1 MKMNDPLR
9 KAGHLFLALLLITM
23 ALPAKGEE
31 TSQSAATAQPSQEVA
46 KPAQNQD
53 ADNAAPEKSATKT
66 APDQSKSKNSQE
78 QAAPKSVPA
87 QPTPAPINTPPESTT
102 PPRGLKLVGNH
113 WTPYQPPDPESFPEG
128 AQIHI
133 IVNGDTLWGMAGTH
147 FQNPYLWP
155 QIWNENRYI
164 LDSHWIYPGDPL
176 LLPPR
181 PTVVSEIVPAS
192 GQTGSPAMPSPGPQ
206 ETAPEPNGS
215 GTETEEVAP
224 QASAASD
231 LQDEGPSPAADYS
244 DLYCTGSVRP
254 DYQKTELYIANSED
268 VKIGLTTGDLV
279 YLNGGRDGGKVKPG
293 DSFLVIAKGSEV
305 FHPVTGKWV
314 GTYVRRL
321 GKIKVLA
328 VQDQTSIA
336 EITESCQ
343 DRIEVGFEVEADRT
357 LTSPIARQV
366 AFNKL
371 DVEPSGKPNGYIV
384 HLQDGMNDALAGS
397 MVDVDLGSSDG
408 VHAGDVM
415 LIYLSNTPPR
425 QRDVTYDYKW
435 NERRYQSQQLR
446 DDDKN
451 LLFPRKPIGLLM
463 VISTSER
470 TSSAKI
476 INATRDVEVGN
487 LVELK

>member
-1 MKMNDPLR
+1 MKMSDPLR

-23 ALPAKGEE
+23 ALPAKGED
-31 TSQSAATAQPSQEVA
+31 TSQSASPAPTSEETS
-46 KPAQNQD
+46 KPAAGQT
-53 ADNAAPEKSATKT
+53 AATT
-66 APDQSKSKNSQE
+66 APDQAQPK
-78 QAAPKSVPA
+78 AAPEPA
-87 QPTPAPINTPPESTT
+87 AKKAAPAPSVANITPPPESTT

-113 WTPYQPPDPESFPEG
+113 WTPYEPPDPESFPEG
-128 AQIHI
+128 AQVHI

-181 PTVVSEIVPAS
+181 PTVVSEIVPDTGQPGSEAS
-192 GQTGSPAMPSPGPQ
+192 PDPQ
-206 ETAPEPNGS
+206 ESPEPMERS
-215 GTETEEVAP
+215 GEEPV
-224 QASAASD
+224 QSSASSD
-231 LQDEGPSPAADYS
+231 SQDEGPSPVADYS

-254 DYQKTELYIANSED
+254 DYQKTKLYIANAED

-279 YLNGGRDGGKVKPG
+279 YLNGGKDGGKVKAG
-293 DSFLVIAKGSEV
+293 DSFLIIAKGSEV

-321 GKIKVLA
+321 GKLKVLA
-328 VQDQTSIA
+328 VQEQTSIA

-343 DRIEVGFEVEADRT
+343 DVIEVGFEVEPDRV
-357 LTSPIARQV
+357 LTSPVARQV
-366 AFNKL
+366 VFNRL
-371 DVEPSGKPNGYIV
+371 DVEPSGKPNGYIA

-397 MVDVDLGSSDG
+397 MVDVDLGSDDG
-408 VHAGDVM
+408 VRAGDMM
-415 LIYLSNTPPR
+415 LIYLNNAPPPE
-425 QRDVTYDYKW
+425 RDVTYDYKW
-435 NERRYQSQQLR
+435 NDRRYQSQQLR
-446 DDDKN
+446 DDDKH

-463 VISTSER
+463 VVSTEER

-476 INATRDVEVGN
+476 INAIRDVEVGN
-487 LVELK
+487 LVELR

>member
-1 MKMNDPLR
+1 MKMNDLLR
-9 KAGHLFLALLLITM
+9 KAGHLSLALLLITI
-23 ALPAKGEE
+23 ALPANGEE
-31 TSQSAATAQPSQEVA
+31 TSQSA
-46 KPAQNQD
+46 KPA
-53 ADNAAPEKSATKT
+53 PPVEET
-66 APDQSKSKNSQE
+66 SKPASE
-78 QAAPKSVPA
+78 QAAPTAAPEQAEPKATPEPAAKKAAPAPAASVP
-87 QPTPAPINTPPESTT
+87 IITPPESTT
-102 PPRGLKLVGNH
+102 PPRGLKLVGDH

-133 IVNGDTLWGMAGTH
+133 IVKGDTLWGMAGTH
-147 FQNPYLWP
+147 FQNPWLWP
-155 QIWNENRYI
+155 HIWNENRYI

-181 PTVVSEIVPAS
+181 PTVVSEIAPA
-192 GQTGSPAMPSPGPQ
+192 PAMTEPQDEPTDTSGEESVPQPS
-206 ETAPEPNGS
+206 
-215 GTETEEVAP
+215 
-224 QASAASD
+224 ASSES
-231 LQDEGPSPAADYS
+231 QDEGPSPVADYS

-254 DYQKTELYIANSED
+254 DYEKTELYIANSED

-279 YLNGGRDGGKVKPG
+279 YLNGGRDGGKVNPG

-305 FHPVTGKWV
+305 FHPVTDKWV

-321 GKIKVLA
+321 GKVKVLA

-357 LTSPIARQV
+357 LTSPVARHV

-397 MVDVDLGSSDG
+397 MVDVDLGSKDG
-408 VHAGDVM
+408 VRAGDVM
-415 LIYLSNTPPR
+415 LIYLNNAPPR
-425 QRDVTYDYKW
+425 PRDVTYDYRW
-435 NERRYQSQQLR
+435 NDRRYQSQQLR
-446 DDDKN
+446 DDDQH

-463 VISTSER
+463 VISTEEK

-476 INATRDVEVGN
+476 IYAIRDVEVGN
-487 LVELK
+487 LVELR

>member
-1 MKMNDPLR
+1 
-9 KAGHLFLALLLITM
+9 M

-31 TSQSAATAQPSQEVA
+31 TAQSAAPAQPSEEVA
-46 KPAQNQD
+46 KPAQEQD
-53 ADNAAPEKSATKT
+53 AAKAAPEQT
-66 APDQSKSKNSQE
+66 APKAATE
-78 QAAPKSVPA
+78 PAAPKAVS
-87 QPTPAPINTPPESTT
+87 TPAERSSINLPPESTT
-102 PPRGLKLVGNH
+102 PPRGLKLVGHH

-128 AQIHI
+128 SQIHV

-164 LDSHWIYPGDPL
+164 LDTHWIYPGDPL

-192 GQTGSPAMPSPGPQ
+192 GQTGSPEMPAP
-206 ETAPEPNGS
+206 APEPSAPMDMS
-215 GTETEEVAP
+215 GEEMEPVAP
-224 QASAASD
+224 QASAPSD
-231 LQDEGPSPAADYS
+231 SNDEGPTPAADYS

-254 DYQKTELYIANSED
+254 DYQRTELYIANSED

-279 YLNGGRDGGKVKPG
+279 YLNGGHDGGKVHPG
-293 DSFLVIAKGSEV
+293 DTFLVIAKGSEV

-343 DRIEVGFEVEADRT
+343 DRIEVGFEVEADHT
-357 LTSPIARQV
+357 LTSPVARQV

-415 LIYLSNTPPR
+415 LIYLNNKLPR
-425 QRDVTYDYKW
+425 PRDVTYDYKW
-435 NERRYQSQQLR
+435 NDRRYQSQQLR

-476 INATRDVEVGN
+476 INAVRDVEVGN

>member
-1 MKMNDPLR
+1 MKMNDLLW

-31 TSQSAATAQPSQEVA
+31 TSQSATAAQPAE
-46 KPAQNQD
+46 D
-53 ADNAAPEKSATKT
+53 SA
-66 APDQSKSKNSQE
+66 KSKPE
-78 QAAPKSVPA
+78 QAAAKAEPEVSAGSETPEPAAPKAAPA
-87 QPTPAPINTPPESTT
+87 RPAANSIPLPPESTT

-181 PTVVSEIVPAS
+181 PTVVSEIAPDS
-192 GQTGSPAMPSPGPQ
+192 GQTGPAPEQEPSP
-206 ETAPEPNGS
+206 EPESS
-215 GTETEEVAP
+215 GDDGEQTTP
-224 QASAASD
+224 QASGASD
-231 LQDEGPSPAADYS
+231 SSDEGPIPAADYS
-244 DLYCTGSVRP
+244 DLYCTGSIRP

-268 VKIGLTTGDLV
+268 VKIGLSTGDLI
-279 YLNGGRDGGKVKPG
+279 YLNGGRDGGKVKLG
-293 DSFLVIAKGSEV
+293 DSFLIIAKGSEV

-321 GKIKVLA
+321 GKVKVLA

-343 DRIEVGFEVEADRT
+343 DRIEVGYELEADQT

-366 AFNKL
+366 TFSRL

-384 HLQDGMNDALAGS
+384 YLQDGMNDALAGS
-397 MVDVDLGSSDG
+397 MVDVDLGSKDG

-415 LIYLSNTPPR
+415 LIYLTNTPAR
-425 QRDVTYDYKW
+425 ERDVTYDYKW
-435 NERRYQSQQLR
+435 NDLRYQSQYLR
-446 DDDKN
+446 DDDKH

-463 VISTSER
+463 VISTEER

-476 INATRDVEVGN
+476 INAIRDVEVGN
-487 LVELK
+487 LVELR

>member
-1 MKMNDPLR
+1 
-9 KAGHLFLALLLITM
+9 M

-31 TSQSAATAQPSQEVA
+31 TSQSANPAPSSEETS
-46 KPAQNQD
+46 KPARGQ
-53 ADNAAPEKSATKT
+53 AAATAAPEQAEPKAS
-66 APDQSKSKNSQE
+66 PE
-78 QAAPKSVPA
+78 PAAPKA
-87 QPTPAPINTPPESTT
+87 APAPAASMPVTPPESTT

-113 WTPYQPPDPESFPEG
+113 WTPYEPPDPESFPEG
-128 AQIHI
+128 AQVHI
-133 IVNGDTLWGMAGTH
+133 IVSGDTLWGMAGTH
-147 FQNPYLWP
+147 FENPWLWP

-181 PTVVSEIVPAS
+181 PTVVSEIAPDN
-192 GQTGSPAMPSPGPQ
+192 GDTGSPAPEEPEEADSEPMDHSGEGSQ
-206 ETAPEPNGS
+206 ESTRAGS
-215 GTETEEVAP
+215 E
-224 QASAASD
+224 
-231 LQDEGPSPAADYS
+231 DEGPIPVADYS
-244 DLYCTGSVRP
+244 DLYCTGNVRP

-279 YLNGGRDGGKVKPG
+279 YLNGGKDGGKVKPG
-293 DSFLVIAKGSEV
+293 DSFLIIAKGTEV

-321 GKIKVLA
+321 GRVKVLA

-343 DRIEVGFEVEADRT
+343 DRIEVGFELEADRT
-357 LTSPIARQV
+357 LTSPVARQV
-366 AFNKL
+366 AFNRL

-397 MVDVDLGSSDG
+397 MVDVDLGSDDG
-408 VHAGDVM
+408 VRAGDVM
-415 LIYLSNTPPR
+415 LIYLNNAPPR
-425 QRDVTYDYKW
+425 ARDVTYDYRW
-435 NERRYQSQQLR
+435 NDQRYQSQQLR
-446 DDDKN
+446 DDDSH

-463 VISTSER
+463 VVSTQER
-470 TSSAKI
+470 TASAKI
-476 INATRDVEVGN
+476 INAIRDVEVGN